1 MKLPLAIC
9 QMKVQAEK
17 EVNLRRAEEM
27 ITNAATKGARMIVL
41 PEIFNSPYQAA
52 LFPDYAEIFPGKT
65 SKFLSRMAKQHS
77 VCLVGGSIVEK
88 DENNKIYNSS
98 YVFDETGELIKRYR
112 KAHLFDIDLPGRI
125 SFKESSTLSPGNNLA
140 VFHYDSIPTGLMI
153 CYDIRFPELSR
164 ALVLEG
170 ARLLIIPA
178 AFNLTTG
185 SAHWDLLMRCRAV
198 DNQLFVVAA
207 SPARN
212 PDASY
217 QAWGHSMI
225 VDPWG
230 TVIAEADEE
239 EEIIL
244 AELDFSLV
252 EKIREELPLLKQRRK
267 DLYQINYKREE

>member
-1 MKLPLAIC
+1 MKLTLAIC
-9 QMKVQAEK
+9 QMKVQTDK
-17 EVNLRRAEEM
+17 ELNLQRAEEM
-27 ITNAATKGARMIVL
+27 ITNAAVQGARLIVL

-52 LFPDYAEIFPGKT
+52 LFPDYAEIFPGQT
-65 SKFLSRMAKQHS
+65 SNFLSRMAEKHS
-77 VCLVGGSIVEK
+77 ICLVGGSIVEK
-88 DENNKIYNSS
+88 DETNKIYNSS
-98 YVFDETGELIKRYR
+98 YVFDENGELIKKYR

-125 SFKESSTLSPGNNLA
+125 SFKESATLSPGNDLA
-140 VFHYDSIPTGLMI
+140 VFNYDSIPAGLMI
-153 CYDIRFPELSR
+153 CYDIRFPELAR
-164 ALVLEG
+164 VLALEG

-239 EEIIL
+239 EAIIL

-252 EKIREELPLLKQRRK
+252 EKIRKELPLLKQRRT
-267 DLYQINYKREE
+267 DLYQINYKREY